1 MKNTLPLIIVIL
13 GLSAAS
19 LGNALAWEKEEHR
32 LVADKALATLL
43 AEWNLAL
50 LKNKLTQ
57 EITFG
62 DACAQYAGSD
72 SSAARHQRRGKTILE
87 QLRPLSAS
95 LIEKVWDEHSQTV
108 SAEAQKT
115 ADVLLPAFSAEQPDQ
130 SVIVNYFLHHMI
142 ALRFAKIC
150 GEKKGRNDEALYR
163 ALLYEAR
170 AMSFLMDSFAAG
182 HLLVPAGDSLFG
194 LHPVNNRAAYN
205 FYRSEGVYVINSHGD
220 AWQTFGNKILQWHA
234 PTYRKVMEACMMSLR
249 ELFLVYYVSADD
261 AEIPERLKHWG
272 QSVASGLSLEELVSQ
287 WTLTREGVEYYAI
300 LKMPTLLLLPMPVS
314 ATWSVRTD
322 ERDEHGIFRRHHY
335 PQLRDLGFHD
345 PDLHGLD
352 QEFLY
357 PRPAVPDWMV
367 PELLDTQSPARL
379 IQSHPDV
386 ASVRF
391 YQTRNFPPS
400 YKGLLFRLGGGPAFE
415 KRGSGFGSHIGL
427 GYGLID
433 NLLVVHKSSIDL
445 ELMPSLDEGRR
456 LLFVPG
462 LGFGLKLA
470 RPFHLW
476 EAYRFEFGYAI
487 GLRSPY
493 KKDGL
498 KFGFGI
504 EFPTI
509 HLGFTYAGLTIR
521 IMYQRF
527 SLERTL
533 HGIFLDFVFH

>member
-1 MKNTLPLIIVIL
+1 MKKTSPLIFVIL
-13 GLSAAS
+13 CLSVAS
-19 LGNALAWEKEEHR
+19 LGNVLAWEKEEHR
-32 LVADKALATLL
+32 VVADKALAALL
-43 AEWNLAL
+43 AEWNLVS
-50 LKNKLTQ
+50 LKTKLTQ
-57 EITFG
+57 EIKFG
-62 DACAQYAGSD
+62 ESCAQHAGPD

-95 LIEKVWDEHSQTV
+95 LLEKVWDEHRQTIS
-108 SAEAQKT
+108 SAAHKT
-115 ADVLLPAFSAEQPDQ
+115 TDVLSPAFSAEQPDQ
-130 SVIVNYFLHHMI
+130 NVIVNYLLHHMI
-142 ALRFAKIC
+142 ALRFAKIS
-150 GEKKGRNDEALYR
+150 GEKKDRKDEVLYR

-170 AMSFLMDSFAAG
+170 ALSYLMDSFAAG
-182 HLLVPAGDSLFG
+182 HLLVTAGDSLFG
-194 LHPVNNRAAYN
+194 LHPINNKTAYS
-205 FYRSEGVYVINSHGD
+205 FYRNEGVYVINSEGD
-220 AWQTFGNKILQWHA
+220 VWQTFGNKILQWHA
-234 PTYRKVMEACMMSLR
+234 PTYRKVMDACMMSLR
-249 ELFLVYYVSADD
+249 ELFLVYYVSDD
-261 AEIPERLKHWG
+261 EAEIPEQLERWG

-287 WTLTREGVEYYAI
+287 WTSTREGVEYYSV

-322 ERDEHGIFRRHHY
+322 ERDEHDIFRRHNY

-357 PRPAVPDWMV
+357 PRSAIPDWMV
-367 PELLDTQSPARL
+367 PELLDRQNPARL
-379 IQSHPDV
+379 IQSHPDL

-400 YKGLLFRLGGGPAFE
+400 YKGLLFHLGGGPAFK

-445 ELMPSLDEGRR
+445 ELMPSFDEGRR
-456 LLFVPG
+456 SLLVPS
-462 LGFGLKLA
+462 LGFGLKL
-470 RPFHLW
+470 PSPSHLW
-476 EAYRFEFGYAI
+476 DAYRFEIGYAI

-498 KFGFGI
+498 KFAFGI

-509 HLGFTYAGLTIR
+509 TLGFTYAGLTIR
-521 IMYQRF
+521 LMYRRF

-533 HGIFLDFVFH
+533 HGIFLDFVLH